1 MRHGCFSNSLL
12 PLNSAAQAATMDHN
26 HRVAGLLG
34 ADALGLAPVCE
45 NSLLNAWIWRSI
57 YIIKIEEEVL
67 GPCRPKG
74 AFRDCFVCAH
84 LPDGIDVDGSTPFKR
99 VAMFDGVCTH
109 IRYAEGGNALCCGT
123 LDHFVGEPNR
133 KIEATRATVVADAVR
148 EGGTPPPPSDFECPR
163 ACRLR
168 CSRVKWLAL
177 HKQIADCGWAGS
189 CCRHLFAL
197 REGYLSMAAPECHL
211 FYFYLFDKIVMEGG
225 DEHVD
230 IIHLDIG

>member
-1 MRHGCFSNSLL
+1 
-12 PLNSAAQAATMDHN
+12 MDHN

-148 EGGTPPPPSDFECPR
+148 EGGTPPPPPISSAHVPAGFAALASSGWRSTNKSPTAAGPDLAAAIFSLCMR
-163 ACRLR
+163 A
-168 CSRVKWLAL
+168 
-177 HKQIADCGWAGS
+177 I
-189 CCRHLFAL
+189 
-197 REGYLSMAAPECHL
+197 
-211 FYFYLFDKIVMEGG
+211 
-225 DEHVD
+225 
-230 IIHLDIG
+230 